1 MLSCAPL
8 HAASRYGYKSQS
20 RASSSAAS
28 VLRAF
33 FFGVGASLLA
43 LRPRRARLV
52 FGCRARLACA
62 LVASFT
68 NKIGVLYH
76 LRGKPLGDVARARA
90 SRTPSSTKRLFCTK
104 TRSASPRRSHG
115 SRAGYERARE
125 RKKEIIFLRFA
136 HNRATLKKAQA
147 YFFSFRALL

>member
-1 MLSCAPL
+1 MR
-8 HAASRYGYKSQS
+8 AASRGKP
-20 RASSSAAS
+20 
-28 VLRAF
+28 LRLQIAKPRLVKRGVGSPRV

-76 LRGKPLGDVARARA
+76 LRGKPLGDAARARA
-90 SRTPSSTKRLFCTK
+90 SRTPSKYKTAILYENSLRKSATLARLA
-104 TRSASPRRSHG
+104 RGIRES
-115 SRAGYERARE
+115 ARE
-125 RKKEIIFLRFA
+125 EKRNYFFCASRIIAL
-136 HNRATLKKAQA
+136 HSKKAQA
-147 YFFSFRALL
+147 HFFRFARF